1 MEKKYQVFVSSTYID
16 LVDERK
22 EVIQALLELDCIPVG
37 MEMFPAADDDQWSL
51 IKRLIDD
58 CDYYILIVGGRYGS
72 VSDSGISFTQME
84 YDYAISKGVPVIAF
98 LHQNPESIAVSKS
111 EKDPNSIKKF
121 EGFKEKVKKKLCKSW
136 ETPTDLGSKVS
147 RSLVRLIKDKPMPG
161 WVKASFV
168 TSEDTAK
175 EILDLKKQIEN
186 LNKQINENTEKA
198 PFGSEKFSQGAEVVY
213 LTYQLNTNNKKDGLD
228 FFNEGKDVL
237 TSQQTVAVSWNE
249 IFKEIAPLMIDETS
263 DYYLRDKIVDLLGSK
278 NAKAEADILKRNK
291 QDNIQGRYLNDNS
304 FQQVKVQLRALGLIA
319 KSDKKRS
326 IKDNDTYWRLTD
338 YGDFQMT
345 KLIAIEKKI

>member
-1 MEKKYQVFVSSTYID
+1 MEKKYQVFVSSTYTD
-16 LVDERK
+16 LIDERK

-58 CDYYILIVGGRYGS
+58 CDYYMLIVGGRYGS
-72 VSDSGISFTQME
+72 LSSEGISYTQME
-84 YDYAISKGVPVIAF
+84 YEYAISKGIPVISF
-98 LHQNPESIAVSKS
+98 LHQNPGAIPSSKT
-111 EKDPNSIKKF
+111 EKDSDSIKKF
-121 EGFKEKVKKKLCKSW
+121 EEFKEKVKLKLCKSW
-136 ETPTDLGSKVS
+136 ETPSDLGSKVS
-147 RSLVRLIKDKPMPG
+147 RSLVRLIKDRPMSG

-175 EILDLKKQIEN
+175 EILDLKKQIES
-186 LNKQINENTEKA
+186 LNKQIQSNTEQA
-198 PFGSEKFSQGAEVVY
+198 PPGTEKFSQGGEIVY
-213 LTYQLNTNNKKDGLD
+213 LKYQLNTNHKKDSLD
-228 FFNEGKDVL
+228 FFNQDRDL
-237 TSQQTVAVSWNE
+237 QTSQQTVGVSWNA
-249 IFKEIAPLMIDETS
+249 IFKEIAPLMIDEAS
-263 DYYLRDKIVDLLGSK
+263 DDSIRQKILSLLRST
-278 NAKAEADILKRNK
+278 NAKVEADVLKKNDH
-291 QDNIQGRYLNDNS
+291 DNIQARYLDDNS

-345 KLIAIEKKI
+345 KLIAIERTF